1 MLDYSEFTIMKNTDG
16 LPTALGIP
24 IKSIFLQNDVSG
36 LIGGGGKKKKGSAK
50 GAALSNPNGAALS
63 NPNPFSQGITE
74 VEYENLAI
82 PAGLV
87 CTTETVCRTP
97 AETHRLIV
105 DDDADMEIVPDGLYD
120 SLLDL
125 LDSTAPPS
133 KKMTRRNIRKGKSM
147 SNKSMSNKS
156 MSTSKK
162 NVGKKT
168 KRNRKL

>member
-36 LIGGGGKKKKGSAK
+36 LIGGGGKKKKGRK
-50 GAALSNPNGAALS
+50 NPTSLGVETPS
-63 NPNPFSQGITE
+63 GV

-125 LDSTAPPS
+125 LDSTAPSS
-133 KKMTRRNIRKGKSM
+133 KKMTRRNIRKGKSK
-147 SNKSMSNKS
+147 SNKSTGTG
-156 MSTSKK
+156 TSKK

>member
-1 MLDYSEFTIMKNTDG
+1 MLDYSEFTIMKNNDG

-24 IKSIFLQNDVSG
+24 IKSLFLQNDESG
-36 LIGGGGKKKKGSAK
+36 LIGGGGKKKKKSSEKGAALLNPK
-50 GAALSNPNGAALS
+50 GAALS
-63 NPNPFSQGITE
+63 NPFSQGITE

-97 AETHRLIV
+97 YETQRLIV
-105 DDDADMEIVPDGLYD
+105 DDDADMEIIPDGLYE

-133 KKMTRRNIRKGKSM
+133 KKFSRRHIRKGTSTGK
-147 SNKSMSNKS
+147 
-156 MSTSKK
+156 STSKK

>member
-36 LIGGGGKKKKGSAK
+36 LIGGGGGKKKGRK
-50 GAALSNPNGAALS
+50 NPTSLGVETPS
-63 NPNPFSQGITE
+63 GV

-125 LDSTAPPS
+125 LDSTASPS
-133 KKMTRRNIRKGKSM
+133 KKMTRRNIRKGKST
-147 SNKSMSNKS
+147 SNKSTGTG
-156 MSTSKK
+156 TSKK

>member
-36 LIGGGGKKKKGSAK
+36 LIGGGGGKKKKGTAK
-50 GAALSNPNGAALS
+50 GAVLS
-63 NPNPFSQGITE
+63 NPFSQGITE

-133 KKMTRRNIRKGKSM
+133 KKMTRRNIRKGKGTSNK
-147 SNKSMSNKS
+147 SNKSM
-156 MSTSKK
+156 SKK

>member
-36 LIGGGGKKKKGSAK
+36 LIGGGGGKKKGRK
-50 GAALSNPNGAALS
+50 NPASSSSSLGGETPS
-63 NPNPFSQGITE
+63 GV

-147 SNKSMSNKS
+147 SNKSMS
-156 MSTSKK
+156 KK

>member
-36 LIGGGGKKKKGSAK
+36 LIGGGGKKKKDRK
-50 GAALSNPNGAALS
+50 NPTSLGVETPS
-63 NPNPFSQGITE
+63 GV

-105 DDDADMEIVPDGLYD
+105 DDDADMEIVPDGLYE
-120 SLLDL
+120 SLLNL
-125 LDSTAPPS
+125 LDSTAPSS
-133 KKMTRRNIRKGKSM
+133 KKFSRRHIRKGKSM
-147 SNKSMSNKS
+147 SNNSKSNKS
-156 MSTSKK
+156 ASKK

>member
-36 LIGGGGKKKKGSAK
+36 LIGGGGGKKKKGTAK
-50 GAALSNPNGAALS
+50 GAVLS
-63 NPNPFSQGITE
+63 NPFSQGITE

-125 LDSTAPPS
+125 LDSTASPS
-133 KKMTRRNIRKGKSM
+133 KKMTRRNIRKGKST
-147 SNKSMSNKS
+147 SNKSTGTG
-156 MSTSKK
+156 TSKK
-162 NVGKKT
+162 NVGKKS

>member
-1 MLDYSEFTIMKNTDG
+1 MLDYSEFTIMKNNDG

-24 IKSIFLQNDVSG
+24 IKSLFLQNDESG
-36 LIGGGGKKKKGSAK
+36 LIGGGGKKKKK
-50 GAALSNPNGAALS
+50 GRKNPMSLGGET
-63 NPNPFSQGITE
+63 PRGI

-97 AETHRLIV
+97 YETQRLIV
-105 DDDADMEIVPDGLYD
+105 DDDADMEIIPDGLYE

-133 KKMTRRNIRKGKSM
+133 KKFSRRHIRKGTGTGTG
-147 SNKSMSNKS
+147 
-156 MSTSKK
+156 TSKK

>member
-24 IKSIFLQNDVSG
+24 IRSLFLQNDVSG
-36 LIGGGGKKKKGSAK
+36 LIGGGGKKKNKGT
-50 GAALSNPNGAALS
+50 ALSNPNACGM
-63 NPNPFSQGITE
+63 

-87 CTTETVCRTP
+87 CTTQTVCRTP
-97 AETHRLIV
+97 METQRLIV
-105 DDDADMEIVPDGLYD
+105 DDDADMDIVPDSLYD

-125 LDSTAPPS
+125 LDSTTPSS
-133 KKMTRRNIRKGKSM
+133 KKFSRRHIKNGK
-147 SNKSMSNKS
+147 
-156 MSTSKK
+156 SKK

>member
-1 MLDYSEFTIMKNTDG
+1 MLDYSEFTIMKNTNG

-24 IKSIFLQNDVSG
+24 IRSLFLQNDVSG
-36 LIGGGGKKKKGSAK
+36 LIGGGGKKKNKGTPK
-50 GAALSNPNGAALS
+50 GATLSNPNACGM
-63 NPNPFSQGITE
+63 

-87 CTTETVCRTP
+87 CTTQTVCRTP
-97 AETHRLIV
+97 METQRLIV
-105 DDDADMEIVPDGLYD
+105 DDDADMDIVPDSLYD

-125 LDSTAPPS
+125 LDSTTPSS
-133 KKMTRRNIRKGKSM
+133 KKFSRRHIKNGKSI
-147 SNKSMSNKS
+147 
-156 MSTSKK
+156 SKK

>member
-1 MLDYSEFTIMKNTDG
+1 MLDYSEFTIMKNNDG

-24 IKSIFLQNDVSG
+24 IKSLFLQNDESG
-36 LIGGGGKKKKGSAK
+36 LIGGGGKKKKK
-50 GAALSNPNGAALS
+50 GAALSNPT
-63 NPNPFSQGITE
+63 PRE
-74 VEYENLAI
+74 VVEYENLAI

-97 AETHRLIV
+97 YETQRLIV
-105 DDDADMEIVPDGLYD
+105 DDDADMEIVPDGLYE

-133 KKMTRRNIRKGKSM
+133 KKFSRRHIRKGTGTGTG
-147 SNKSMSNKS
+147 
-156 MSTSKK
+156 TSKK

>member
-1 MLDYSEFTIMKNTDG
+1 MLDYSEFTIMKNNDG

-24 IKSIFLQNDVSG
+24 IKSLFLQNDESG
-36 LIGGGGKKKKGSAK
+36 LIGGGGKKKKK
-50 GAALSNPNGAALS
+50 GAALSNLTSLGRE
-63 NPNPFSQGITE
+63 NPSGV

-97 AETHRLIV
+97 YETQRLLV
-105 DDDADMEIVPDGLYD
+105 DDDADMEIIPDGLYE

-133 KKMTRRNIRKGKSM
+133 KKFSRRHIRKGTSTGK
-147 SNKSMSNKS
+147 
-156 MSTSKK
+156 STSKK

>member
-1 MLDYSEFTIMKNTDG
+1 MRTINNTNIY
-16 LPTALGIP
+16 TYF
-24 IKSIFLQNDVSG
+24 KCW
-36 LIGGGGKKKKGSAK
+36 LIGGGGGKKKKGTAK
-50 GAALSNPNGAALS
+50 GAVLS
-63 NPNPFSQGITE
+63 NPFSQGITE

-125 LDSTAPPS
+125 LDSTAPSS
-133 KKMTRRNIRKGKSM
+133 KKMTRRNIRKGKSK
-147 SNKSMSNKS
+147 SNKSTGTG
-156 MSTSKK
+156 TSKK

>member
-50 GAALSNPNGAALS
+50 GAALS

-147 SNKSMSNKS
+147 SNKSMS
-156 MSTSKK
+156 TSKK

>member
-1 MLDYSEFTIMKNTDG
+1 MLDYSEFTIMKNNDG

-24 IKSIFLQNDVSG
+24 IKSLFLQNDESG
-36 LIGGGGKKKKGSAK
+36 LIGGGGKKKKK
-50 GAALSNPNGAALS
+50 GRKNPMSLGGET
-63 NPNPFSQGITE
+63 PRGI

-97 AETHRLIV
+97 YETQRLIV
-105 DDDADMEIVPDGLYD
+105 DDDADMEIIPDGLYE

-125 LDSTAPPS
+125 LDSTAPTS
-133 KKMTRRNIRKGKSM
+133 KKFSRRHIRKGTGTGTG
-147 SNKSMSNKS
+147 
-156 MSTSKK
+156 TSKK